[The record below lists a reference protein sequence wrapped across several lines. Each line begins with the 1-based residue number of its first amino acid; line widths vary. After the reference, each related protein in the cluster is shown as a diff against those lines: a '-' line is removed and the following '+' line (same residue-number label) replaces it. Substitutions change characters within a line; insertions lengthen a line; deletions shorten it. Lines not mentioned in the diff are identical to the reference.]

1 MKRRLHPGWLIAAAG
16 GLLLALPLAWAWRA
30 LIRELVVI
38 PIAYFLWQ
46 IGRFLDSLPQPLLW
60 GVLVLGASLVALRS
74 LTGGVLAALPPS
86 RSTADFGGRVSDWLR
101 WLHLTQRGI
110 YSKDGLARHVGD
122 AAIAVLAHRQQ
133 RSPRETRLQLRE
145 GQLELPPILNA
156 YLRSALGQASLEHPP
171 TLATLLP
178 FRLHHAHPEVAA
190 ELEAI
195 IHFLETTLDADAT
208 VETAPEDR

>member
-1 MKRRLHPGWLIAAAG
+1 MKRRLHPGWLIAAAS

-46 IGRFLDSLPQPLLW
+46 IGRFFDSLPQPLLW
-60 GVLVLGASLVALRS
+60 GGLVFSASLVALRA
-74 LTGGVLAALPPS
+74 LTGGVRATLPRS
-86 RSTADFGGRVSDWLR
+86 RNAADFEGRVTDWLR
-101 WLHLTQRGI
+101 WMQLTQRGI

-133 RSPRETRLQLRE
+133 RSQRETRLQLRE

-156 YLRSALGQASLEHPP
+156 YIRSALGQESLEHPS
-171 TLATLLP
+171 TLAALLP
-178 FRLHHAHPEVAA
+178 FRLHHARPEVVA

-195 IHFLETTLDADAT
+195 LHFLETTLDADAT
-208 VETAPEDR
+208 VEATPEGK